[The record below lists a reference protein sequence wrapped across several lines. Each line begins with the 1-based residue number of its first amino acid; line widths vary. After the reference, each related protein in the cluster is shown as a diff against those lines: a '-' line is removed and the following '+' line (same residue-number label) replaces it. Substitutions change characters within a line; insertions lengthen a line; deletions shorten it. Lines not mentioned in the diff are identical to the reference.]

1 MDSLLE
7 RELLETLKG
16 LIRNWENEVV
26 EFKEANN
33 DYKKNDIG
41 QYFSAISNEANLKNL
56 QYGWLV
62 FGVRNKDKQI
72 IGSNYRDKKGL
83 ETLKYEISQNTT
95 GRISFLDIFEIYPDI
110 NNKKVRVIMF
120 KIPAATHGIPT
131 GWNNHYYGRNG
142 ESLVALSM
150 GKIDE
155 VRGQTR
161 KDWSKQLIEKS
172 SVEMLDKKAILLA
185 RNNYRKKNNKALNEE
200 IKSLSDEEFLTKLK
214 LIINKKLTNAAMV
227 MLGKSE
233 NDYLLDT
240 APRIMWRLHD
250 SKGDTLDYQEFTI
263 PFIRVVDEVYKKIR
277 NLVYRY
283 MPDQGTLFPEETQQY
298 DELILREL
306 INNCIAHQDYTVGM
320 RIYIDEFEDHIIV
333 SNPGSFLPGDVREV
347 LKPEYTAPYY
357 RNPLLA
363 DTMVKF
369 NLIDTAS
376 MGIRRIFNIQKKK
389 YFPLPDYNTT
399 DPGKVVVTIYGKV
412 LDIKYAKILFKYPD
426 LDLDTVFLV
435 DKVQKKL
442 SLEKDAI
449 KHLREL
455 KVIEGRAPNIY
466 LTAKIAAIIE
476 TESEYILN
484 KGFDDEAYKKWI
496 LEYLTQYKKASK
508 TQIKKLLWEKL
519 PDILNNSQK
528 ESKIR
533 NLLWAL
539 KKEGKIATNTPNK
552 RIANWVLANPQKKD
566 ILANNS

>member
-7 RELLETLKG
+7 RELLETLKS
-16 LIRNWENEVV
+16 LILNWENEVV
-26 EFKEANN
+26 EFKEANE
-33 DYKKNDIG
+33 DYKKSEIG

-72 IGSNYRDKKGL
+72 TGSAYRDKKGL
-83 ETLKYEISQNTT
+83 EALKFEIGQNTT
-95 GRISFLDIFEIYPDI
+95 GRISFLDIFEIYPD

-120 KIPAATHGIPT
+120 KIPAAAPGIPT

-150 GKIDE
+150 NKIDE
-155 VRGQTR
+155 IRGQTR
-161 KDWSKQLIEKS
+161 RDWSKQLIEKTS
-172 SVEMLDKKAILLA
+172 MEMLDKRAIALA
-185 RNNYRKKNNKALNEE
+185 RKNYRKRAHVNEE
-200 IKSLSDEEFLTKLK
+200 LKSLSDEEFLAKLK

-227 MLGKSE
+227 MLGKTE
-233 NDYLLDT
+233 YDYLLDV
-240 APRIMWRLHD
+240 APRIMWRLYD
-250 SKGDTLDYQEFTI
+250 SKGDNLDYQEFTI
-263 PFIRVVDEVYKKIR
+263 PFIQVVDKVYKKIR
-277 NLVYRY
+277 NLIYRY
-283 MPDQGTLFPEETQQY
+283 MPDQGTLFPEETRQY
-298 DELILREL
+298 DERILREL
-306 INNCIAHQDYTVGM
+306 INNCIAHQDYTAGM

-347 LKPEYTAPYY
+347 LKPGYTAPYY

-363 DTMVKF
+363 DTMVNF

-389 YFPLPDYNTT
+389 YFPMPDYDTSVN
-399 DPGKVVVTIYGKV
+399 GKVSVTVYGKV
-412 LDIKYAKILFKYPD
+412 LDIKYAKILFKNPD

-435 DKVQKKL
+435 DRVQKKL
-442 SLEKDAI
+442 PLEKDAI
-449 KHLREL
+449 KHLRDL
-455 KVIEGRAPNIY
+455 KVIEGRAPNVY
-466 LTAKIAAIIE
+466 LTANIAAIIE
-476 TESEYILN
+476 TESEYIRN

-508 TQIKKLLWEKL
+508 MQVKRLLWEKL
-519 PDILNNSQK
+519 PDILNSRQK

-539 KKEGKIATNTPNK
+539 KKEGKIVTDSPNK
-552 RIANWVLANPQKKD
+552 RIANWVLANPKKD
-566 ILANNS
+566 GYFSQ

>member
-7 RELLETLKG
+7 IELLETLKS
-16 LIRNWENEVV
+16 LILNWENEVV
-26 EFKEANN
+26 EFKEANE
-33 DYKKNDIG
+33 DYKKSEIG

-62 FGVRNKDKQI
+62 FGVRNRDKQI
-72 IGSNYRDKKGL
+72 TGSAYRDKKGL
-83 ETLKYEISQNTT
+83 ETLKFEIGQNTT
-95 GRISFLDIFEIYPDI
+95 GRISFLDIFEVYPD

-120 KIPAATHGIPT
+120 KIPAAAPGIPT

-150 GKIDE
+150 NKIDE
-155 VRGQTR
+155 IRGQTR
-161 KDWSKQLIEKS
+161 RDWSKQLIEKTS
-172 SVEMLDKKAILLA
+172 MEMLDKRAIALA
-185 RNNYRKKNNKALNEE
+185 RKNYRKKAHVNEE
-200 IKSLSDEEFLTKLK
+200 LKSLSDEEFLTKLK

-233 NDYLLDT
+233 YDYLLDA
-240 APRIMWRLHD
+240 APRIMWRLYD

-263 PFIRVVDEVYKKIR
+263 PFIQVVDKVYKKIR

-298 DELILREL
+298 DERILREL
-306 INNCIAHQDYTVGM
+306 INNCMAHQDYTAGM

-347 LKPEYTAPYY
+347 LKPGYTAPYY

-363 DTMVKF
+363 DTMVNF

-389 YFPLPDYNTT
+389 YFPMPDYDTSVN
-399 DPGKVVVTIYGKV
+399 GKVSVTVYGKV
-412 LDIKYAKILFKYPD
+412 LDIKYAKILFKNPD

-435 DKVQKKL
+435 DRVQKRL
-442 SLEKDAI
+442 PLEKDAI
-449 KHLREL
+449 KYLRDL
-455 KVIEGRAPNIY
+455 KVIEGRAPNVY
-466 LTAKIAAIIE
+466 LTANIAAIIE
-476 TESEYILN
+476 TESEYIRN
-484 KGFDDEAYKKWI
+484 RGFDDEAYKKWI

-508 TQIKKLLWEKL
+508 TQVKRLLWEKL
-519 PDILNNSQK
+519 PDILNSRQK

-539 KKEGKIATNTPNK
+539 KKKGKIVTDSPNK
-552 RIANWVLANPQKKD
+552 RIANWVLANPKKD
-566 ILANNS
+566 GFFSQ

>member
-7 RELLETLKG
+7 IELLETLKS
-16 LIRNWENEVV
+16 LILNWENEVV
-26 EFKEANN
+26 EFKEANE
-33 DYKKNDIG
+33 DYKKSEIG

-62 FGVRNKDKQI
+62 FGVRNRDKQI
-72 IGSNYRDKKGL
+72 TGSAYRDKKGL
-83 ETLKYEISQNTT
+83 ETLKFEIGQNTT
-95 GRISFLDIFEIYPDI
+95 GRISFLDIFEVYPD

-120 KIPAATHGIPT
+120 KIPAAAPGIPT

-150 GKIDE
+150 NKIDE
-155 VRGQTR
+155 IRGQTR
-161 KDWSKQLIEKS
+161 RDWSKQLIEKTS
-172 SVEMLDKKAILLA
+172 MEMLDKRAIALA
-185 RNNYRKKNNKALNEE
+185 RKNYRKKAHVNEE
-200 IKSLSDEEFLTKLK
+200 LKSLSDEEFLTKLK

-233 NDYLLDT
+233 YDYLLDA
-240 APRIMWRLHD
+240 APRIMWRLYD

-263 PFIRVVDEVYKKIR
+263 PFIQVVDKVYKKIR

-298 DELILREL
+298 DERILREL
-306 INNCIAHQDYTVGM
+306 INNCMAHQDYTAGM

-347 LKPEYTAPYY
+347 LKPGYTAPYY

-363 DTMVKF
+363 DTMVNF

-389 YFPLPDYNTT
+389 YFPMPDYDTSVN
-399 DPGKVVVTIYGKV
+399 GKVSVTVYGKV
-412 LDIKYAKILFKYPD
+412 LDIKYAKILFKNPD

-435 DKVQKKL
+435 DRVQKRL
-442 SLEKDAI
+442 PLEKDAI
-449 KHLREL
+449 KYLRDL
-455 KVIEGRAPNIY
+455 KVIEGRAPNVY
-466 LTAKIAAIIE
+466 LTANIAAIIE
-476 TESEYILN
+476 TESEYIRN
-484 KGFDDEAYKKWI
+484 RGFDDEAYKKWI

-508 TQIKKLLWEKL
+508 TQVKRLLWDKL
-519 PDILNNSQK
+519 PDILSNEQK
-528 ESKIR
+528 EIKIK
-533 NLLWAL
+533 NLLVAL
-539 KKEGKIATNTPNK
+539 RKEGKIITDTHNK
-552 RIANWVLANPQKKD
+552 RIANWVLDKSKKEE
-566 ILANNS
+566 

>member
-7 RELLETLKG
+7 TELLETLKG

-33 DYKKNDIG
+33 DYKNSEIG
-41 QYFSAISNEANLKNL
+41 QYFSAISNEASLRNLR
-56 QYGWLV
+56 YGWLV

-72 IGSNYRDKKGL
+72 TGSAYRDKNGL
-83 ETLKYEISQNTT
+83 ENLKQEISQNTT
-95 GRISFLDIFEIYPDI
+95 GRITFIDIFEIYPVSND
-110 NNKKVRVIMF
+110 KKRRVIMF
-120 KIPAATHGIPT
+120 KIPAAAPGIPT

-142 ESLVALSM
+142 ESLVALPM
-150 GKIDE
+150 NKLDE
-155 VRGQTR
+155 IRGQTR
-161 KDWSKQLIEKS
+161 KDWSKQIIEKS
-172 SVEMLDKKAILLA
+172 SVEMLDEKAIALA
-185 RNNYRKKNNKALNEE
+185 RKNYKKKINKPHLTDE
-200 IKSLSDEEFLTKLK
+200 INSLSDEEFLTKLK
-214 LIINKKLTNAAMV
+214 LIINKRLTNAAMV
-227 MLGKSE
+227 MLGKNE
-233 NDYLLDT
+233 YDYLLDA
-240 APRIMWRLHD
+240 APRIMWRLYN

-263 PFIRVVDEVYKKIR
+263 PFIQVVDKVYNKIR

-298 DELILREL
+298 DERILREL
-306 INNCIAHQDYTVGM
+306 INNCMAHQDYTVGM

-333 SNPGSFLPGDVREV
+333 SNPGNFLPGDVREV
-347 LKPEYTAPYY
+347 LKPGYTAPYY

-399 DPGKVVVTIYGKV
+399 TPGKVVVTIYGKV
-412 LDIKYAKILFKYPD
+412 LDIKYAQILFKYPD

-435 DKVQKKL
+435 DRVQKKL

-449 KHLREL
+449 KHLRDL
-455 KVIEGRAPNIY
+455 KVVEGRSPNIY
-466 LTAKIAAIIE
+466 LTANIAAIIE
-476 TESEYILN
+476 TESEYIRN

-508 TQIKKLLWEKL
+508 TQIKRLLWEKL
-519 PDILNNSQK
+519 PDILSNEQK
-528 ESKIR
+528 EIKIK
-533 NLLWAL
+533 NLLIAL
-539 KKEGKIATNTPNK
+539 RKEGKIMTDTHNK
-552 RIANWVLANPQKKD
+552 RIANWVLDKSKKE
-566 ILANNS
+566 L

>member
-7 RELLETLKG
+7 IELLETLES
-16 LIRNWENEVV
+16 LILNWENEVV

-33 DYKKNDIG
+33 DYKNSEIG
-41 QYFSAISNEANLKNL
+41 QYFSAISNEASLKNFR
-56 QYGWLV
+56 YGWLV

-72 IGSNYRDKKGL
+72 IGSTYRDKNGL
-83 ETLKYEISQNTT
+83 EKLKQEISQNTT
-95 GRISFLDIFEIYPDI
+95 GRITFIDIFEIYPVI
-110 NNKKVRVIMF
+110 NNNKTRVIMF
-120 KIPAATHGIPT
+120 KIPAAASGIPT
-131 GWNNHYYGRNG
+131 GWNNHFYGRNG

-155 VRGQTR
+155 IRRQIR
-161 KDWSKQLIEKS
+161 IDWSKQLIEKS
-172 SVEMLDKKAILLA
+172 SVEILDEKAIALA
-185 RNNYRKKNNKALNEE
+185 RKNYKKKINKTHITEE
-200 IKSLSDEEFLTKLK
+200 INSLSDEEFLTKLK
-214 LIINKKLTNAAMV
+214 LIINKRLTNAVMV
-227 MLGKSE
+227 LLGKSE
-233 NDYLLDT
+233 YDYLLDA
-240 APRIMWRLHD
+240 APRIMWRLYD

-263 PFIRVVDEVYKKIR
+263 PFIQVVDKVYKKIR

-283 MPDQGTLFPEETQQY
+283 MPDQGTLFPDETQQY
-298 DELILREL
+298 DERILREL
-306 INNCIAHQDYTVGM
+306 INNCMAHQDYTVGM

-333 SNPGSFLPGDVREV
+333 SNPGNFLPGDVREV
-347 LKPEYTAPYY
+347 LKPGYTAPYY

-376 MGIRRIFNIQKKK
+376 MGIRRIFSIQKKK
-389 YFPLPDYNTT
+389 YFPLPDYNIT
-399 DPGKVVVTIYGKV
+399 DPGKVIVTIYGKV
-412 LDIKYAKILFKYPD
+412 LDMKYAKILFKNPD

-449 KHLREL
+449 KHLRDL

-484 KGFDDEAYKKWI
+484 RGFDDEAYKKWI

-508 TQIKKLLWEKL
+508 TQIKRLLWEKL
-519 PDILNNSQK
+519 PDILNSSQK

-552 RIANWVLANPQKKD
+552 RIANWVLANPQKD
-566 ILANNS
+566 GYFS